1 MELSTA
7 LSGLPASLQKSAQ
20 QALERLEE
28 VSEIST
34 LSQPQFNLLVKGL
47 GLSPFVAEVLQRRP
61 ELIVNLLDAGSP
73 LFCGRNES
81 QMRELLAP
89 QVQACETEDQL
100 MAVLRQFRN
109 AEQARIIWRDMCNLG
124 ALDPATDPAT
134 DSTLD
139 STLSE
144 ASALADVCIQQAA
157 EWLHRMLSEKHGV
170 PRDREGGEQQM
181 IVLGM
186 GKLGA
191 KELNVS
197 SDIDLIF
204 AYPASGETDHPR
216 KPIENHQFFAKL
228 GQRLIHVL
236 DARTVDG
243 FVYRVD
249 MRLRPYGSS
258 GALAL
263 NFASFED
270 YFYTQ
275 GREWERFAMI
285 KARAITGLPAD
296 RAYLIEKIVQP
307 FVYRRYPDYSS
318 FEALREMKRLIK
330 SEVHRKGGEQN
341 IKLGNGG
348 IREIEFI
355 AQATQLIYGGRDQRL
370 QDTGLQ
376 SVYSTLAEAEYLPG
390 EWVKTLLET
399 YRYLRDMEHGIQGF
413 KDQQTQLLPQ
423 DQAAQSALV
432 AAMQEDSW
440 EVMIARM
447 GDLRANVTAVFED
460 FLHEEGDASAD
471 QTESDYH
478 WLQLWLDQDV
488 TAEDWQAE
496 FLRAGF
502 DEPELCTKALMDLH
516 ELPRFRQMSAS
527 ARDRFK
533 EFLPRLLDTITE
545 SGACALTLERVLKVV
560 QSVLGRTIYLVLLN
574 ENAEAL
580 RQLCKLCA
588 ESQWFADHIAATPVV
603 LDDLLDPKSL
613 YSPPPREAL
622 SDELRQSL
630 LRIPEDDLE
639 AQMDCLR
646 NFKQSHMLRVAA
658 AEISDVLP
666 VMKVSDYLSWLAEAC
681 VEAAMEIA
689 WRNLVQKHGYPSAKG
704 RAIEPVDCAG
714 FAVVGYGKLGGI
726 ELGYS
731 SDLDMVFIYNAE
743 DFGSTDGDKQIN
755 NQLFYTRLGQ
765 RLVHILGAQ
774 TTQGYC
780 YEVDMRL
787 RPSGNSGMLVSSLA
801 AFEKYQHND
810 AWTWEHQALVR
821 ARFIA
826 GDSALGGEFDRVRQ
840 DVLCKQRDLTDLLA
854 EVAGMR
860 QKMRLAAVDKLKSQE
875 IADQNIKQ
883 GRGGLIDIE
892 FITQYLILAYAQDYP
907 ELVRWTDNVRLLES
921 LAATVDVPLGFT
933 VLIDAY
939 RALRSALHRKSLSG
953 VSYPGGLNGFAKERE
968 QVQRAFAELFKE

>member
-1 MELSTA
+1 MNLTDAYGEPLLDLSN
-7 LSGLPASLQKSAQ
+7 LPSLPSTLQKA
-20 QALERLEE
+20 ATAAIERLQER
-28 VSEIST
+28 VD
-34 LSQPQFNLLVKGL
+34 LSLLNDVQNKL
-47 GLSPFVAEVLQRRP
+47 LSVACGLSPFVAEILQRTP
-61 ELIVNLLDAGSP
+61 ELVN
-73 LFCGRNES
+73 
-81 QMRELLAP
+81 ELLAEGSALFVGRTE
-89 QVQACETEDQL
+89 QEMRQILESSVQSCETEEQL
-100 MAVLRQFRN
+100 MAVLRKFRN
-109 AEQARIIWRDMCNLG
+109 AEQARIIWRDMCNL
-124 ALDPATDPAT
+124 A
-134 DSTLD
+134 SLD
-139 STLSE
+139 STLGE
-144 ASALADVCIQQAA
+144 ASALADVCIQQAL
-157 EWLHRMLSEKHGV
+157 EWLHLQLSEKHGM
-170 PRDREGGEQQM
+170 PRDREGREQQM
-181 IVLGM
+181 VVLGM

-216 KPIENHQFFAKL
+216 KPIDNHQFFAKL

-236 DARTVDG
+236 DARTLDG

-285 KARAITGLPAD
+285 KARAITGMAED
-296 RAYLIEKIVQP
+296 RDFLIQKIVQP

-370 QDTGLQ
+370 QDAGLQ
-376 SVYSTLAEAEYLPG
+376 SVYRTLAEAEYLPA
-390 EWVKTLLET
+390 EWVRTLLET

-423 DQAAQSALV
+423 DEAAQSALV
-432 AAMQEDSW
+432 MSMQEESW
-440 EVMIARM
+440 DVMIARM
-447 GDLRANVTAVFED
+447 NVLRANVTAVFDD
-460 FLHEEGDASAD
+460 FLHEESSGSAA
-471 QTESDYH
+471 QSGSDYH
-478 WLQLWLDQDV
+478 WLQLWLDEDV
-488 TAEDWQAE
+488 TAEAWQSE
-496 FLRAGF
+496 FQRAGF
-502 DEPELCTKALMDLH
+502 DNPDVCTKALMDLH

-533 EFLPRLLDTITE
+533 DFLPRLLDTIAE
-545 SGACALTLERVLKVV
+545 SDASALTLERVLRVV

-580 RQLCKLCA
+580 RQLCKLCS

-613 YSPPPREAL
+613 YSPPPRDVL

-666 VMKVSDYLSWLAEAC
+666 VMKVSDYLTWLAEAC

-689 WRNLVQKHGYPSAKG
+689 WRNLVHKHGYPSVTGGSAQS
-704 RAIEPVDCAG
+704 ADCAG

-731 SDLDMVFIYNAE
+731 SDLDMVFIYNTS
-743 DFGSTDGDKQIN
+743 DFGSTDGDKPIN

-774 TTQGYC
+774 TTQGHC

-787 RPSGNSGMLVSSLA
+787 RPSGNSGMLVSSLT

-826 GDSALGGEFDRVRQ
+826 GDPDLGAEFDRVRQ
-840 DVLCKQRDLTDLLA
+840 DVLCKKRDRQELLA
-854 EVAGMR
+854 EVANMR
-860 QKMRLAAVDKLKSQE
+860 HKMRLAAVDKLKSQE
-875 IADQNIKQ
+875 LADHNIKQ

-892 FITQYLILAYAQDYP
+892 FISQYLILAYAQDFP
-907 ELVRWTDNVRLLES
+907 ELTRWTDNVRLLES
-921 LAATVDVPLGFT
+921 LAATVALPLRLE
-933 VLIDAY
+933 VLVDAY
-939 RALRSALHRKSLSG
+939 RTLRSALHRKSLSG
-953 VSYPGGLNGFAKERE
+953 VSYPDGLKGFANERE
-968 QVQRAFAELFKE
+968 QVRLAFAELFKE